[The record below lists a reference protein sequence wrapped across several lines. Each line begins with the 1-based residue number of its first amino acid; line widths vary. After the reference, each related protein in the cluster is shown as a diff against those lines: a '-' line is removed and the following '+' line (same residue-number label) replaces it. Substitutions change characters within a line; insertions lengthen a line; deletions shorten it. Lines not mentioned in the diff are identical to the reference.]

1 MATLPFFY
9 QLQNASYA
17 SLSAQ
22 SFRAAVVDMDESS
35 LTASQLQSLNN
46 QGKAVYT
53 YLSIGE
59 AEDYRAYWINGHW
72 SQQKPAFVLGENPD
86 WPGNYSVK
94 FWDPTW
100 QAIMFARVDAA
111 IALGYDGMYLDI
123 VDAYQVAQVRAAY
136 TGADIRQAMINFVV
150 ALSQHAKAL
159 DPNFKVIPQNAVGL
173 LALNESN
180 PSVPNSAYLKAIDG
194 IGVEDLWYDGN
205 SAASWTADDLKFIQN
220 AINAGKFVL
229 ATSYPTD
236 DAKQEAFVTN
246 AINASFIPFVAD
258 RDLTGI
264 IDPTDL
270 TIEGRMLGHNI
281 NTPWTVTGPT
291 DWPGGNDIIEGTSR
305 ADTLDGGAGNDVI
318 TGNGGDDKL
327 YGGTG
332 NDRLVG
338 GAGND
343 RLDGGIGNDQLQG
356 GAGNDTYVIDSAG
369 DTVNEALAGSGG
381 TDAVRSSVSFSLANS
396 AHVLG
401 AFEYL
406 TLVGSANINGV
417 GNALNNALYGN
428 GARNLLNGGAG
439 ADVMQGGAG
448 NDVYVVDNPGDRINE
463 AAAGSGGSDTVQSYI
478 SFSLANHA
486 RVLGQVER
494 LVLLG
499 STNIN
504 GTGNAIGNTIQGNV
518 GNNVLNGAA
527 GSDALHGGNG
537 NDTLI
542 GGLGNDTLVGG
553 PGNDTLVGGPGSD
566 TLIGGSG
573 NDKFVFNAPLTPP
586 TVDRITDFN
595 PSADTISLAKAV
607 FGAIA
612 GTGVLTPGQFVRDA
626 TGLALDAND
635 RIIYETDTGHLV
647 YDSNGNATG
656 GSHLIAV
663 LAPNLALT
671 NLDFVVM

>member
-1 MATLPFFY
+1 MATLPFLY

-22 SFRAAVVDMDESS
+22 SFRAAVVDMDESG
-35 LTASQLQSLNN
+35 LTKSQLQNLNSE
-46 QGKAVYT
+46 GKAVYT

-59 AEDYRAYWINGHW
+59 AEDYRAYWVNGHW

-159 DPNFKVIPQNAVGL
+159 DPSFKVIPQNAVGL
-173 LALNESN
+173 LALNELN

-205 SAASWTADDLKFIQN
+205 SSASWTAGDLKFIQN

-236 DAKQEAFVTN
+236 DAKQNAFVTN
-246 AINASFIPFVAD
+246 AINAGLIPFVAD

-281 NTPWTVTGPT
+281 NTPWTVTGPA
-291 DWPGGNDIIEGTSR
+291 DWLGGNDIIEGTSG
-305 ADTLDGGAGNDVI
+305 ADTLDGRAGDDVI
-318 TGNGGDDKL
+318 TGKAGDDRL

-332 NDRLVG
+332 NDRLDG

-343 RLDGGIGNDQLQG
+343 RLYG
-356 GAGNDTYVIDSAG
+356 GAGNDIYVIDNAG
-369 DTVNEALAGSGG
+369 DTVNEALPGSGG
-381 TDAVRSSVSFSLANS
+381 ADAVRSSVSFSLAS
-396 AHVLG
+396 SPHVLG
-401 AFEYL
+401 ALEYL
-406 TLVGSANINGV
+406 TLIGGANINGV

-428 GARNLLNGGAG
+428 AGNNVLNGGTG

-448 NDVYVVDNPGDRINE
+448 NDVYVVDNPGDRVNE
-463 AAAGSGGSDTVQSYI
+463 AAAGSRGSDTVGTFI
-478 SFSLANHA
+478 SFSLANQAH
-486 RVLGQVER
+486 VLGEVER

-499 STNIN
+499 SANVS
-504 GTGNAIGNTIQGNV
+504 GVGNALGNTIQGNV

-527 GSDALHGGNG
+527 GSDVLHGGNG

-542 GGLGNDTLVGG
+542 GGPGNDSLVGGSGSDTLVGG
-553 PGNDTLVGGPGSD
+553 
-566 TLIGGSG
+566 SG
-573 NDKFVFNAPLTPP
+573 NDRFVFNAPLTPP

-595 PSADTISLAKAV
+595 PAADTIVLDSTV

-612 GTGVLTPGQFVRDA
+612 VTGVLTPWQFVRNRLGSAHDA
-626 TGLALDAND
+626 DD
-635 RIIYETDTGHLV
+635 RIVYETDTGRLF
-647 YDSNGNATG
+647 YDSNGSAAG
-656 GSHLIAV
+656 GNHLIAV
-663 LAPNLALT
+663 MAPNLALT
-671 NLDFVVM
+671 NVDFVVI

>member
-1 MATLPFFY
+1 MATLPFLY

-22 SFRAAVVDMDESS
+22 SFRAAVVDMDESG
-35 LTASQLQSLNN
+35 LTKAQLQSLNN

-180 PSVPNSAYLKAIDG
+180 PSVPNSAYLHAIDG

-205 SAASWTADDLKFIQN
+205 SSASWTAGELKFIQN

-246 AINASFIPFVAD
+246 AINAGLIPFVAD

-270 TIEGRMLGHNI
+270 TIERHMLGHHI
-281 NTPWTVTGPT
+281 NTPWTVTAPA
-291 DWPGGNDIIEGTSR
+291 DPLAGNDVIEGTSI

-332 NDRLVG
+332 NDRLIG

-343 RLDGGIGNDQLQG
+343 RLDGGPGNDRLEG
-356 GAGNDTYVIDSAG
+356 GAGNDTYVVDSAG
-369 DTVNEALAGSGG
+369 DAVNEALPGSSG
-381 TDAVRSSVSFSLANS
+381 TDAVRSSISFSLAAS

-401 AFEYL
+401 AFESL
-406 TLVGSANINGV
+406 TLLGTANINGV
-417 GNALNNALYGN
+417 GNGLNNSIFG
-428 GARNLLNGGAG
+428 
-439 ADVMQGGAG
+439 
-448 NDVYVVDNPGDRINE
+448 NPG
-463 AAAGSGGSDTVQSYI
+463 S
-478 SFSLANHA
+478 
-486 RVLGQVER
+486 
-494 LVLLG
+494 
-499 STNIN
+499 
-504 GTGNAIGNTIQGNV
+504 
-518 GNNVLNGAA
+518 NVLNGGA
-527 GSDALHGGNG
+527 GSDALHGGGGHDTLIGGPG

-542 GGLGNDTLVGG
+542 GGPGSDTLVGG
-553 PGNDTLVGGPGSD
+553 AGNDL
-566 TLIGGSG
+566 
-573 NDKFVFNAPLTPP
+573 FVFNAPFSP
-586 TVDRITDFN
+586 TNVDRVTDFN
-595 PSADTISLAKAV
+595 PAADTIVLENAV

-612 GTGVLTPGQFVRDA
+612 GTGVLTPGQFVRNT
-626 TGLALDAND
+626 TGLAHDGND
-635 RIIYETDTGHLV
+635 RIVYESDTGRLF
-647 YDSNGNATG
+647 YDSNGSAAG
-656 GSHLIAV
+656 GNHLIAV

-671 NLDFVVM
+671 HLDFLVV